1 MNLPRV
7 PIYCQTPTTPER
19 RRPTPN
25 RRPPTPDRRPPTA
38 DRRPPTPNPQHATPN
53 TQHAT
58 PNTQPPTP
66 NTQHPTPN
74 DPDTQHPTPNTQ
86 RPRQLK
92 IAPGAV
98 DLRGDAAAAQRLD
111 ALHAD
116 VSGRMEKALQGAVR
130 FKRWGMHYNRALL
143 RAHQLQLCTNF
154 MDPGLQLYGGDLF
167 LALKAQGDRIFL
179 GLPPP
184 TANRP
189 PPPPVARAPVVSGPT
204 AAERQAAR
212 AAQAA
217 QRAARPPSPDMTTY
231 YVSRLAD
238 QLPTVAVATLRP
250 PSNPPANPLT

>member
-1 MNLPRV
+1 
-7 PIYCQTPTTPER
+7 
-19 RRPTPN
+19 
-25 RRPPTPDRRPPTA
+25 
-38 DRRPPTPNPQHATPN
+38 
-53 TQHAT
+53 
-58 PNTQPPTP
+58 
-66 NTQHPTPN
+66 
-74 DPDTQHPTPNTQ
+74 
-86 RPRQLK
+86 
-92 IAPGAV
+92 
-98 DLRGDAAAAQRLD
+98 
-111 ALHAD
+111 
-116 VSGRMEKALQGAVR
+116 MEKALQGAVR

-189 PPPPVARAPVVSGPT
+189 PPPPVARVPVVSGPT

-231 YVSRLAD
+231 YQGGGGGCFGAAS
-238 QLPTVAVATLRP
+238 TVVVVEGVERKVVR
-250 PSNPPANPLT
+250 SMS